1 MDKPF
6 TAKMSFEGR
15 TALVTGG
22 ASGIGFAVA
31 RQLAELGAKIAIA
44 DVNIEGAKT
53 AASILEG
60 AEVMVVQVDVRDP
73 EDTAIMVDAV
83 VAKYGRLDILV
94 HSAGVGIEKSFLETT
109 ADEWKRLIDI
119 DLSGTFYCAQA
130 AARHMVKNGYGR
142 IINLSST
149 AGIRGGTGRTA
160 YGAAKGGVIALT
172 KVMAVELA
180 CHGITA
186 NALAP
191 GAIET
196 ELVARMH
203 SDETRRVYRAGIPLD
218 RYGTPDE
225 TAFCAVFL
233 ASEQAGYITG
243 HILGIDGGVFQES
256 CRLKFKVMPPC
267 SPQFQMVPFPG

>member
-6 TAKMSFEGR
+6 SARMDFSGR

-44 DVNIEGAKT
+44 DIDIDAAQA
-53 AASILEG
+53 AASQLPG
-60 AEVMVVQVDVRDP
+60 AEVMVVQVDVSDP
-73 EDTAIMVDAV
+73 DDAANMISAA
-83 VAKYGRLDILV
+83 VAQYGKLDILV

-109 ADEWKRLIDI
+109 AEEWQRLIDI

-130 AARHMVKNGYGR
+130 AARHMVDNGYGR
-142 IINLSST
+142 IVNLAST

-160 YGAAKGGVIALT
+160 YGAAKGGVITLT
-172 KVMAVELA
+172 RVMAVA
-180 CHGITA
+180 
-186 NALAP
+186 
-191 GAIET
+191 
-196 ELVARMH
+196 
-203 SDETRRVYRAGIPLD
+203 ETRRVYRAGIPLD
-218 RYGTPDE
+218 RYGTADE

-243 HILGIDGGVFQES
+243 HILGIDGGFLAAGIMHKS
-256 CRLKFKVMPPC
+256 
-267 SPQFQMVPFPG
+267 

>member
-6 TAKMSFEGR
+6 SAQMNFAGR

-31 RQLAELGAKIAIA
+31 RQLAELGARIAIA
-44 DVNIEGAKT
+44 DMNIEGAKR
-53 AASILEG
+53 AASKLDG
-60 AEVMVVQVDVRDP
+60 AEVMAVKVDVSDP
-73 EDTAIMVDAV
+73 EDSANMVDTV
-83 VAKYGRLDILV
+83 VEKYGRLDILV

-109 ADEWKRLIDI
+109 AEEWQRLIDI

-130 AARHMVKNGYGR
+130 AARHMVENGYGR
-142 IINLSST
+142 IVNLAST

-180 CHGITA
+180 PYGITA

-243 HILGIDGGVFQES
+243 HILGIDGGFLAAGIMHKS
-256 CRLKFKVMPPC
+256 
-267 SPQFQMVPFPG
+267 

>member
-1 MDKPF
+1 MDF
-6 TAKMSFEGR
+6 AGR

-44 DVNIEGAKT
+44 DIDIDAAQA
-53 AASILEG
+53 AASRLPG
-60 AEVMVVQVDVRDP
+60 AEVMIVQVDVRDP
-73 EDTAIMVDAV
+73 EDAANMIGAV
-83 VAKYGRLDILV
+83 VAKYGKLDILV
-94 HSAGVGIEKSFLETT
+94 HSAGVGIEKGFLETT
-109 ADEWKRLIDI
+109 AEEWQRLIDI

-130 AARHMVKNGYGR
+130 AARHMVDNGYGR
-142 IINLSST
+142 IINLAST

-160 YGAAKGGVIALT
+160 YGAAKGGVITLT
-172 KVMAVELA
+172 RVMAVELA
-180 CHGITA
+180 AYGVTA

-203 SDETRRVYRAGIPLD
+203 SEETRRVYRAGIPLD

-243 HILGIDGGVFQES
+243 HILGIDGGF
-256 CRLKFKVMPPC
+256 LAAGIMHKT
-267 SPQFQMVPFPG
+267 

>member
-1 MDKPF
+1 MTRPFSAEMDF
-6 TAKMSFEGR
+6 SGR
-15 TALVTGG
+15 VALVTGG

-44 DVNIEGAKT
+44 DVNIDGAR
-53 AASILEG
+53 AAVDKLSHTSTLS
-60 AEVMVVQVDVRDP
+60 VQVDVQQP
-73 EDTAIMVDAV
+73 SEVATMVDKV
-83 VAKYGRLDILV
+83 VDHYGKLDILV

-109 ADEWKRLIDI
+109 AEEWQRLIDI

-243 HILGIDGGVFQES
+243 HILGIDGGF
-256 CRLKFKVMPPC
+256 LAAGIMHKN
-267 SPQFQMVPFPG
+267 

>member
-1 MDKPF
+1 MTEPFSAGMDF
-6 TAKMSFEGR
+6 TGR
-15 TALVTGG
+15 VALVTGG

-44 DVNIEGAKT
+44 DINIEGAEAA
-53 AASILEG
+53 AASLTG
-60 AEVMVVQVDVRDP
+60 AEAVAVQVDVRDP
-73 EDTAIMVDAV
+73 AQAAAMVDAV
-83 VAKYGRLDILV
+83 VAEFGRLDILV
-94 HSAGVGIEKSFLETT
+94 HSAGVGIERGFLETT
-109 ADEWKRLIDI
+109 PEEWQRLIDI

-130 AARHMVKNGYGR
+130 AARAMAERRYGR
-142 IINLSST
+142 IVTLSSS
-149 AGIRGGTGRTA
+149 AGLRGGTGRAA
-160 YGAAKGGVIALT
+160 YGAAKGGVVALT

-180 CHGITA
+180 PLGITA

-225 TAFCAVFL
+225 TAFAAVFL
-233 ASEQAGYITG
+233 ASEQAGYVTG
-243 HILGIDGGVFQES
+243 HVLGVDGGF
-256 CRLKFKVMPPC
+256 LAAGVMHRRED
-267 SPQFQMVPFPG
+267 

>member
-1 MDKPF
+1 MDF
-6 TAKMSFEGR
+6 SGR
-15 TALVTGG
+15 VALVTGG

-31 RQLAELGAKIAIA
+31 TQLAELGAKIAIA
-44 DVNIEGAKT
+44 DVNIDGAR
-53 AASILEG
+53 AAADKLSNAAIL
-60 AEVMVVQVDVRDP
+60 AVQVDVQEP
-73 EDTAIMVDAV
+73 AEVVTMVDTV
-83 VAKYGRLDILV
+83 VDHFGKLDILV

-109 ADEWKRLIDI
+109 PEEWRRLIDI

-130 AARHMVKNGYGR
+130 AARKMVENQYGR
-142 IINLSST
+142 IVLLSST
-149 AGIRGGTGRTA
+149 AGLRGGTGRTA

-180 CHGITA
+180 QHGITA

-218 RYGTPDE
+218 RYGTPEE
-225 TAFCAVFL
+225 TAFTGVFL
-233 ASEQAGYITG
+233 ASEQAGYVTG
-243 HILGIDGGVFQES
+243 HILGVDGGFLAAGIMH
-256 CRLKFKVMPPC
+256 RD
-267 SPQFQMVPFPG
+267 

>member
-1 MDKPF
+1 
-6 TAKMSFEGR
+6 
-15 TALVTGG
+15 VTGG

-44 DVNIEGAKT
+44 DIDIDAAQA
-53 AASILEG
+53 AASRLPG

-73 EDTAIMVDAV
+73 EDAANMIGAV
-83 VAKYGRLDILV
+83 VAKYGKLDILV
-94 HSAGVGIEKSFLETT
+94 HSAGVGIEKGFLETT
-109 ADEWKRLIDI
+109 AEEWQRLIDI

-130 AARHMVKNGYGR
+130 AARHMVDNGYGR
-142 IINLSST
+142 IINLAST

-160 YGAAKGGVIALT
+160 YGAAKGGVITLT
-172 KVMAVELA
+172 RVMAVELA
-180 CHGITA
+180 AYGVTA

-203 SDETRRVYRAGIPLD
+203 SEETRRVYRAGIPLD

-243 HILGIDGGVFQES
+243 HILGIDGGF
-256 CRLKFKVMPPC
+256 LAAGIMHKT
-267 SPQFQMVPFPG
+267 